1 MTIKGVS
8 DQIRL
13 PRKGIIKIGEK
24 DEKKGFPKALDHF
37 VGPKEF
43 HEKFGLEPKEIPILF
58 PFDSV
63 VKNYDESLKAYKSG
77 GKLFCR
83 GDGEIATR
91 SDGKGGMLE
100 MECPFYECAYFKK
113 KECKQVGVLSF
124 LIPEISITG
133 AYQIWTSSRSSMENL
148 RSTLT
153 QLYSMF
159 EKLSGIPMKLRVVMQ
174 KARPWVPGKD
184 GEVKQITTEVPI
196 IHVECDLP
204 LQQVQILAS
213 RKSLALLP
221 GKSMDPDTYP
231 ETLYPKEDHV
241 KEDEQIKEVDI
252 SPVETPAGSTS
263 EPGIFLHP
271 IVEKFLK
278 YDEIVF
284 STAGVDICSHYMT
297 VKDKVTGETRKPTLD
312 QIKGWR
318 DEKEIKYLSGILSR
332 VENDHPGV
340 KNA

>member
-43 HEKFGLEPKEIPILF
+43 HEKYGAEPREIPILF
-58 PFDSV
+58 PFDLV
-63 VKNYDESLKAYKSG
+63 GMNYDESLKAYKSG

-83 GDGEIATR
+83 GDGEVATR
-91 SDGKGGMLE
+91 SDGKGGMIE
-100 MECPFYECAYFKK
+100 MECPFYECSYFKK

-133 AYQIWTSSRSSMENL
+133 CYQVWTSSRSSMENL

-159 EKLSGIPMKLRVVMQ
+159 KKLSGIPMKLRVVMQ
-174 KARPWVPGKD
+174 KARPWVPGQD
-184 GEVKQITTEVPI
+184 GEVKPMTTEVPI
-196 IHVECDLP
+196 IHSECDLP
-204 LQQVQILAS
+204 LQQVQVLAA
-213 RKSLALLP
+213 RNSLALLP
-221 GKSMDPDTYP
+221 GESMDPDTYP
-231 ETLYPKEDHV
+231 DTLYSKNEHV
-241 KEDEQIKEVDI
+241 RDDAEKTDDSQKRASEN
-252 SPVETPAGSTS
+252 
-263 EPGIFLHP
+263 EPGMFLHP
-271 IVEKFLK
+271 IVERFLK
-278 YDEIVF
+278 YDEIVY
-284 STAGVDICSHYMT
+284 SITGTDICSHYMT
-297 VKDKVTGETRKPTLD
+297 VKDKVTGETRKPTLE
-312 QIKGWR
+312 QIKGWQ
-318 DEKEIKYLSGILSR
+318 DEREIKYLSGILSKI
-332 VENDHPGV
+332 ENDHPEV